1 MKEKLLSTSDFS
13 SIKGSYAVFESQK
26 NITLLRVMELSPPF
40 LLLEEISLPF
50 EVAKKKIP
58 SFGEWIEKKGP
69 QHTSWLVYKIDLTTC
84 KVQTCYS
91 FSRECFVNISE
102 ESTFFPRLMN
112 LELFEVPNEQRKKIG
127 PLLSSDGMD
136 TRKVWNPPKIFAGK
150 KIKSAQFSMMKG
162 VWPKDSSELSSRVIH
177 LYFDKENPHFIFPY
191 WIEVGDEY
199 NIVKI
204 QTIDSGYCN
213 YFPYKQIP
221 KIAPSIQKIEYIPK
235 AGLFIEIES
244 DEEDLEV
251 AAMAKKQNTY
261 HSAFLPYE
269 KMKEGNKIKIFISS
283 SLLDQN
289 LEKNFTY
296 SLTVIP
302 KNEPQLIE
310 DREHFFHFSP

>member
-1 MKEKLLSTSDFS
+1 MREKLLSTSDFS

-26 NITLLRVMELSPPF
+26 NITLLRVMEIAHQF
-40 LLLEEISLPF
+40 LLLEEISVPF

-58 SFGEWIEKKGP
+58 SFREWIEKKGP
-69 QHTSWLVYKIDLTTC
+69 EHTSWLVYKIDLSSC

-91 FSRECFVNISE
+91 FSRECFVSISE

-112 LELFEVPNEQRKKIG
+112 LELFEVSNAQRKKIG
-127 PLLSSDGMD
+127 PLLSSDGID
-136 TRKVWNPPKIFAGK
+136 SRKVWNPPKIFDGK

-177 LYFDKENPHFIFPY
+177 LYFDKENPLFIFPY

-204 QTIDSGYCN
+204 QTIDSGYCH
-213 YFPYKQIP
+213 YFPFKQIP
-221 KIAPSIQKIEYIPK
+221 KIAPSIQKIEYKPN
-235 AGLFIEIES
+235 AGLSIEIES

-251 AAMAKKQNTY
+251 AAIGKKQNTFL
-261 HSAFLPYE
+261 STFLPYE
-269 KMKEGNKIKIFISS
+269 KIKEGNKIKIFISS

-289 LEKNFTY
+289 LEKNLTY

-302 KNEPQLIE
+302 KNEPHLIE